1 MTHLYDPPLRRPGVQ
16 VSKDRVRIECARRR
30 TPSAPTAGCRS
41 ASAAPSAA
49 SSSTAAAACIER
61 VVGIGKPVQRIGIQ
75 MVLVHLGA
83 RLCTFGGS
91 LKQIPVNLV
100 RRRVRRW
107 SVIERDFDHFG
118 AGCRWGRRI
127 VGGIHGL
134 VVVGV
139 DFHPK
144 SGLRTAN
151 LIRKQCAL
159 QNIHDRSTRSED
171 RLLAFDREMH
181 FSGNHHEKSVCIGM

>member
-1 MTHLYDPPLRRPGVQ
+1 MPRHGCGIEHIAFLGDEFASVFKLASDVTHLYDPPLRRPGVQ

-91 LKQIPVNLV
+91 L
-100 RRRVRRW
+100 
-107 SVIERDFDHFG
+107 
-118 AGCRWGRRI
+118 
-127 VGGIHGL
+127 
-134 VVVGV
+134 
-139 DFHPK
+139 
-144 SGLRTAN
+144 
-151 LIRKQCAL
+151 
-159 QNIHDRSTRSED
+159 
-171 RLLAFDREMH
+171 
-181 FSGNHHEKSVCIGM
+181 